1 MKLVLK
7 KMEKQ
12 FKGKAGIKGWFTLK
26 HIRAGNIIEERT
38 IDNTVVNTGRA
49 QVAGLLLTDVGG
61 TAFDYIAIGTGTT
74 AAAVTDTTLGTEITT
89 GGGERTAGTGTR
101 VTTSV
106 ANDTAQLVV
115 TFTFTGSF
123 AVTESGVLNAGV
135 AGVLLSRQTFG
146 AINVVSGDSI
156 EVTWKIQVS

>member
-1 MKLVLK
+1 MKI
-7 KMEKQ
+7 Q
-12 FKGKAGIKGWFTLK
+12 NKAGIKGWFTLK
-26 HIRAGNIIEERT
+26 HIREGKVIEERT
-38 IDNTVVNTGRA
+38 INNTVVNAGKA

-74 AAAVTDTTLGTEITT
+74 GATATDTSLESEIST

-101 VTTSV
+101 TTTTV
-106 ANDTAQLVV
+106 ANDTAQLVA
-115 TFTFTGSF
+115 TFTFTSSF
-123 AVTESGVLNAGV
+123 AVTESGVLNAASSGTM
-135 AGVLLSRQTFG
+135 LSRQTFG

>member
-1 MKLVLK
+1 
-7 KMEKQ
+7 MEKQ